1 MSKKKILCYVLLTA
15 MLVSM
20 FAAGEVSV
28 AAEQQKPA
36 YSNLADAKSRKEV
49 RSALLSAGI
58 SAKTA
63 DDWLKDVVSYNKTI
77 KKQTKESNMKYV
89 VLVSHGTFAPGLKSV
104 LAMLAGGE
112 REDVISVG
120 LEDGMSADTFAEKF
134 QEAISGINAED
145 EIILLGDIIGGS
157 PMTNAL
163 EQISK
168 KGLEEQTVVF
178 GGMNLAMALT
188 ATLMKDDVDTEL
200 LKDSLISEA
209 KNAIKEFVLESGAD
223 DEEDEI

>member
-1 MSKKKILCYVLLTA
+1 
-15 MLVSM
+15 
-20 FAAGEVSV
+20 
-28 AAEQQKPA
+28 
-36 YSNLADAKSRKEV
+36 
-49 RSALLSAGI
+49 
-58 SAKTA
+58 
-63 DDWLKDVVSYNKTI
+63 
-77 KKQTKESNMKYV
+77 MKYV

-120 LEDGMSADTFAEKF
+120 LEDGMSADQFAENF
-134 QEAISGINAED
+134 QAAIAGIKEED

-168 KGLEEQTVVF
+168 KGLEGQTIVF

-188 ATLMKDDVDTEL
+188 ATIMKDDVDKDL
-200 LKDSLISEA
+200 LKDALISEA
-209 KNAIKEFVLESGAD
+209 QNAIKEFVLESPD
-223 DEEDEI
+223 DEEDDI

>member
-1 MSKKKILCYVLLTA
+1 
-15 MLVSM
+15 
-20 FAAGEVSV
+20 
-28 AAEQQKPA
+28 
-36 YSNLADAKSRKEV
+36 
-49 RSALLSAGI
+49 
-58 SAKTA
+58 
-63 DDWLKDVVSYNKTI
+63 
-77 KKQTKESNMKYV
+77 MKYV

-120 LEDGMSADTFAEKF
+120 LEDGMSADTFAENF
-134 QEAISGINAED
+134 RNAISGIKSED
-145 EIILLGDIIGGS
+145 EIILLGS

-209 KNAIKEFVLESGAD
+209 KNAIKEFVLDSGAD

>member
-1 MSKKKILCYVLLTA
+1 
-15 MLVSM
+15 
-20 FAAGEVSV
+20 
-28 AAEQQKPA
+28 
-36 YSNLADAKSRKEV
+36 
-49 RSALLSAGI
+49 
-58 SAKTA
+58 
-63 DDWLKDVVSYNKTI
+63 
-77 KKQTKESNMKYV
+77 MKYV

-120 LEDGMSADTFAEKF
+120 HGMSADTFAENF
-134 QEAISGINAED
+134 RNAISGIKSED

-209 KNAIKEFVLESGAD
+209 KNAIKEFVLDNGAD

>member
-1 MSKKKILCYVLLTA
+1 
-15 MLVSM
+15 
-20 FAAGEVSV
+20 
-28 AAEQQKPA
+28 
-36 YSNLADAKSRKEV
+36 
-49 RSALLSAGI
+49 
-58 SAKTA
+58 
-63 DDWLKDVVSYNKTI
+63 
-77 KKQTKESNMKYV
+77 
-89 VLVSHGTFAPGLKSV
+89 
-104 LAMLAGGE
+104 MLAGGE

-120 LEDGMSADTFAEKF
+120 LEDGMSADTFAENF
-134 QEAISGINAED
+134 RNAISGIKSED

-178 GGMNLAMALT
+178 GGMTLT

-209 KNAIKEFVLESGAD
+209 KNAIKEFVLDSGAD

>member
-1 MSKKKILCYVLLTA
+1 
-15 MLVSM
+15 
-20 FAAGEVSV
+20 
-28 AAEQQKPA
+28 
-36 YSNLADAKSRKEV
+36 
-49 RSALLSAGI
+49 
-58 SAKTA
+58 
-63 DDWLKDVVSYNKTI
+63 
-77 KKQTKESNMKYV
+77 MKYV

-120 LEDGMSADTFAEKF
+120 LEDGMSADQFAEKF
-134 QEAISGINAED
+134 QDAIGCIQAED

-168 KGLEEQTVVF
+168 KGLEGQTIVF

-188 ATLMKDDVDTEL
+188 ATLMKDDVDKDL
-200 LKDSLISEA
+200 LKDALISEA
-209 KNAIKEFVLESGAD
+209 QNAIKEFVLESPD
-223 DEEDEI
+223 DEEDDI

>member
-1 MSKKKILCYVLLTA
+1 
-15 MLVSM
+15 
-20 FAAGEVSV
+20 
-28 AAEQQKPA
+28 
-36 YSNLADAKSRKEV
+36 
-49 RSALLSAGI
+49 
-58 SAKTA
+58 
-63 DDWLKDVVSYNKTI
+63 
-77 KKQTKESNMKYV
+77 MKYV

-120 LEDGMSADTFAEKF
+120 LEDGMSADQFAEKF
-134 QEAISGINAED
+134 QNAISVLKAED

-168 KGLEEQTVVF
+168 KGLEGQTIVF

-188 ATLMKDDVDTEL
+188 ATIMKDEVDKEV
-200 LKDSLISEA
+200 LKDALISEA
-209 KNAIKEFVLESGAD
+209 QNAIKEFVLESPD
-223 DEEDEI
+223 DEEDDDI

>member
-1 MSKKKILCYVLLTA
+1 
-15 MLVSM
+15 
-20 FAAGEVSV
+20 
-28 AAEQQKPA
+28 
-36 YSNLADAKSRKEV
+36 
-49 RSALLSAGI
+49 
-58 SAKTA
+58 
-63 DDWLKDVVSYNKTI
+63 
-77 KKQTKESNMKYV
+77 MKYV

-168 KGLEEQTVVF
+168 KGLEEQTVF

>member
-1 MSKKKILCYVLLTA
+1 
-15 MLVSM
+15 
-20 FAAGEVSV
+20 
-28 AAEQQKPA
+28 
-36 YSNLADAKSRKEV
+36 
-49 RSALLSAGI
+49 
-58 SAKTA
+58 
-63 DDWLKDVVSYNKTI
+63 
-77 KKQTKESNMKYV
+77 MKYV

-120 LEDGMSADTFAEKF
+120 LEDGMSADTFAENF
-134 QEAISGINAED
+134 RNAISGIKSED

-157 PMTNAL
+157 PM
-163 EQISK
+163 

-209 KNAIKEFVLESGAD
+209 KNAIKEFVLDSGAD

>member
-1 MSKKKILCYVLLTA
+1 
-15 MLVSM
+15 
-20 FAAGEVSV
+20 
-28 AAEQQKPA
+28 
-36 YSNLADAKSRKEV
+36 
-49 RSALLSAGI
+49 
-58 SAKTA
+58 
-63 DDWLKDVVSYNKTI
+63 
-77 KKQTKESNMKYV
+77 MKYV

-120 LEDGMSADTFAEKF
+120 LEDGMSADTFAENF
-134 QEAISGINAED
+134 RNAISGMKSED

-200 LKDSLISEA
+200 LKDSIISEA

>member
-1 MSKKKILCYVLLTA
+1 
-15 MLVSM
+15 
-20 FAAGEVSV
+20 
-28 AAEQQKPA
+28 
-36 YSNLADAKSRKEV
+36 
-49 RSALLSAGI
+49 
-58 SAKTA
+58 
-63 DDWLKDVVSYNKTI
+63 
-77 KKQTKESNMKYV
+77 MKYV

-120 LEDGMSADTFAEKF
+120 LEDGMSADTFAENF
-134 QEAISGINAED
+134 RNAISGIKSED

-168 KGLEEQTVVF
+168 QTVVF

-209 KNAIKEFVLESGAD
+209 KNAIKEFVLDSGAD

>member
-1 MSKKKILCYVLLTA
+1 
-15 MLVSM
+15 
-20 FAAGEVSV
+20 
-28 AAEQQKPA
+28 
-36 YSNLADAKSRKEV
+36 
-49 RSALLSAGI
+49 
-58 SAKTA
+58 
-63 DDWLKDVVSYNKTI
+63 
-77 KKQTKESNMKYV
+77 MKYV

-120 LEDGMSADTFAEKF
+120 LEDGMSDTFAENF
-134 QEAISGINAED
+134 RNAISGIKSED

-209 KNAIKEFVLESGAD
+209 KNAIKEFVLDNGAD

>member
-1 MSKKKILCYVLLTA
+1 
-15 MLVSM
+15 
-20 FAAGEVSV
+20 
-28 AAEQQKPA
+28 
-36 YSNLADAKSRKEV
+36 
-49 RSALLSAGI
+49 
-58 SAKTA
+58 
-63 DDWLKDVVSYNKTI
+63 
-77 KKQTKESNMKYV
+77 MKYV

-120 LEDGMSADTFAEKF
+120 LEDGMSADQFAEKF
-134 QEAISGINAED
+134 QNAISGIKAED

-168 KGLEEQTVVF
+168 KGLEGQTIVF

-188 ATLMKDDVDTEL
+188 ATLMKDDVDKDL
-200 LKDSLISEA
+200 LKDALISEA
-209 KNAIKEFVLESGAD
+209 QNAIKEFVLESPD
-223 DEEDEI
+223 DEEDDI

>member
-1 MSKKKILCYVLLTA
+1 
-15 MLVSM
+15 
-20 FAAGEVSV
+20 
-28 AAEQQKPA
+28 
-36 YSNLADAKSRKEV
+36 
-49 RSALLSAGI
+49 
-58 SAKTA
+58 
-63 DDWLKDVVSYNKTI
+63 
-77 KKQTKESNMKYV
+77 MKYV

-120 LEDGMSADTFAEKF
+120 LEDGMSADQFAEKF
-134 QEAISGINAED
+134 QDAIGCIQAED

-168 KGLEEQTVVF
+168 KGLEGQTIVF

-188 ATLMKDDVDTEL
+188 ATIMKDDVDKDL
-200 LKDSLISEA
+200 LKDALISEA
-209 KNAIKEFVLESGAD
+209 QNAIKEFVLESSD
-223 DEEDEI
+223 DEEDDI